1 MDAYFKLKF
10 VEEIFGYICIAIALI
25 VIWILW
31 SRNN

>member
-10 VEEIFGYICIAIALI
+10 IEEILGYVFIAIALI